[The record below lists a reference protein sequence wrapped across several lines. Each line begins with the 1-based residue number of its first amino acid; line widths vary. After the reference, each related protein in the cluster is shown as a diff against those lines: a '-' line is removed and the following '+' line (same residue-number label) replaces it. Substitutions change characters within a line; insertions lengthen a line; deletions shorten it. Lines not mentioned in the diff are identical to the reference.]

1 MASSLANGAP
11 TLAKSGQQLS
21 DNIGLFLFSFFL
33 GFLLSPTFHYYPMSM
48 AYVHGKYPS
57 PKEFRAL
64 VFSKRYIMASL
75 WGWLLVL
82 IPVVGLAATPFYS
95 HYVFTTDD
103 QPSDIIRDSLSKSV
117 ENPLFI
123 GKTILYGL
131 IAWFGCGVGQIITI
145 PLSYIQLYNEAVHEK
160 LF

>member
-1 MASSLANGAP
+1 MASSLSNGAP
-11 TLAKSGQQLS
+11 TLGKSWQQFS
-21 DNIGLFLFSFFL
+21 DNLGLFLFSFFL
-33 GFLLSPTFHYYPMSM
+33 SFLLSPAFHYYPMSM

-64 VFSKRYIMASL
+64 VFTKRYIMTSL
-75 WGWLLVL
+75 WGWLMAL
-82 IPVVGLAATPFYS
+82 IPIVGLAAIPFYS

-103 QPSDIIRDSLSKSV
+103 QPLDMIKDSLSKLL

-123 GKTILYGL
+123 GKTILYGFV
-131 IAWFGCGVGQIITI
+131 AWFGCGVGLVITI

>member
-1 MASSLANGAP
+1 MASSLSNGAP
-11 TLAKSGQQLS
+11 TLAKSWQQFS
-21 DNIGLFLFSFFL
+21 DNLGLFLFSFFL
-33 GFLLSPTFHYYPMSM
+33 GFLLSPAFHYYPMSM

-64 VFSKRYIMASL
+64 VFTRRYIMASL
-75 WGWLLVL
+75 WGWLMAL
-82 IPVVGLAATPFYS
+82 IPIVGLAAIPFYS

-103 QPSDIIRDSLSKSV
+103 QPLDMIKDSLSKLL

-123 GKTILYGL
+123 GKTILYGFV
-131 IAWFGCGVGQIITI
+131 AWFGCGTGLVITI

>member
-11 TLAKSGQQLS
+11 TLAKSGRQLS
-21 DNIGLFLFSFFL
+21 DNMGLFLFSFFL
-33 GFLLSPTFHYYPMSM
+33 GFLLSPAFHYYPMSM

-57 PKEFRAL
+57 LKEFRAL
-64 VFSKRYIMASL
+64 VFTRRYIMASL
-75 WGWLLVL
+75 WRWLLVL
-82 IPVVGLAATPFYS
+82 IPIVGLAAIPFYS

-103 QPSDIIRDSLSKSV
+103 RPSDMIRDSLSKLF
-117 ENPLFI
+117 EHPLFI
-123 GKTILYGL
+123 GKTILYGFV
-131 IAWFGCGVGQIITI
+131 AWFGCGVGQIIAI